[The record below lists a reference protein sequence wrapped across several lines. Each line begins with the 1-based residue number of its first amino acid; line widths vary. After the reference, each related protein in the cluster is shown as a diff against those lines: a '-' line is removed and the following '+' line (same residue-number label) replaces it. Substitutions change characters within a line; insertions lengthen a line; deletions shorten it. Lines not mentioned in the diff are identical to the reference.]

1 MVGGVH
7 PHSVPIGST
16 WVPRWRQ
23 GRGTRRPLKIIDRV
37 DRPAGTH
44 YVVETVTPQER
55 QRRRLVHFEHLIRRY
70 ELADVVA

>member
-1 MVGGVH
+1 MIGGVH

-23 GRGTRRPLKIIDRV
+23 GRGTKRPLKIIERV

-44 YVVETVTPQER
+44 FVVETLTPKHWQH
-55 QRRRLVHFEHLIRRY
+55 RRLISFEALIRQY
-70 ELADVVA
+70 EQKL